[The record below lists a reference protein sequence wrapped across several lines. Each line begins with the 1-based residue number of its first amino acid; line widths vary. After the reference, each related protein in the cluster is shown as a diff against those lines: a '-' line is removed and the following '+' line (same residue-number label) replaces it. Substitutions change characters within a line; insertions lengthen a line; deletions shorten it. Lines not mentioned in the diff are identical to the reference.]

1 MALLHE
7 KINVFRRIGVAVYK
21 FVLPFSGQKES
32 MMKFIHNTKKGW
44 RMNGSICEIEPGK
57 KFISVKCICQVETT
71 HML

>member
-32 MMKFIHNTKKGW
+32 MMKFIHNTKKG
-44 RMNGSICEIEPGK
+44 
-57 KFISVKCICQVETT
+57 
-71 HML
+71 